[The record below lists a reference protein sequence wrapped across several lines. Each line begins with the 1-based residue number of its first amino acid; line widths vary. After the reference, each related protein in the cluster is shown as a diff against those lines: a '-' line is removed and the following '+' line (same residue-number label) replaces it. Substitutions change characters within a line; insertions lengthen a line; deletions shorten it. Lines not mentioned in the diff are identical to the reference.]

1 MPFDLTIDD
10 IRAAVPSHYFQRG
23 LNYQRQRRVLHLEWD
38 EESGTLFGEVKGSGR
53 KIYEQDIWIDDEDG
67 ILTNQC
73 SCPLGGSCK
82 HVVAV
87 LLEWITRNQQGAK
100 TSRSVQPDE
109 LAQWQQATRERLQQE
124 AVNPYP
130 EPGRTCLLHLLVPKI
145 LGSQRIIELQTQK
158 SRLLKRGGWGKPSS
172 FNLRDL
178 NSYYSYSAS
187 TNALPQDS
195 EIARLLTDQFNF
207 TGRQPQLK
215 GDVGVLVLQRLL
227 RSGRCFL
234 QSTNNPPLSLG
245 PPRKLTIDW
254 DKGAQTTLCRLQLDD
269 AAGDD
274 WLLIPTEPA
283 WYLDPAVAQC
293 GPIEAQPCA
302 TSLLAALA
310 ALPELPEDRLPEL
323 SYFLSDTLPSDS
335 IPLPVELN
343 LIRVEGPPL
352 PTLILHGVVDPE
364 GTRRHLVR
372 LRFGYGPFSLTP
384 FAAGDPMQQLRR
396 HEDQDYRIQRDRG
409 SEFEALAHLRGL
421 FLQPAG
427 PPLQDPEE
435 LDLLFASESLADS
448 ACKWRDL
455 LDQLPAYEEAGWRV
469 EIDPSFSLQFET
481 AESLLADIEEQE
493 SGWFDLGLKIDY
505 QGTQIDLLPLLL
517 QWLEAADTER
527 PLMHTLGE
535 NRWLE
540 VPAAVLSPVVET
552 LVELF
557 QDPHLD
563 SAGRLKL
570 PRAQAH
576 NLLEIEQRLEQDGHQ
591 LRWQGG
597 QQIRELAE
605 KLRNFKGIEPVC
617 APEGLNAALR
627 PYQQQ
632 GLSWLQFLREYAFN
646 GILADDMGLGKTIQ
660 LLSHLLLEKQAG
672 RLTQAAL
679 VVAPTSVLSN
689 WRHEAERFTPGLR
702 CLILHGPDREPLF
715 DQLDEVDLV
724 ITSYALL
731 QRDLKRHLSRTY
743 HSLVLDEAQAI
754 KNPQAK
760 CAQAARRINAQN
772 RLCLTGTPLENHLG
786 ELWSL
791 FHFLMPGFFGSQK
804 QFNQLF
810 RTPIER
816 HGDGERQR
824 RLQQRLAPF
833 VLRRNK
839 EQVARDLPTK
849 TLMIREAEFGTA
861 QAKLY
866 ESLRLAMVNKVSRLL
881 QQKGLQKS
889 HIEILDALLKLR
901 QACCDPRLV
910 KLESAAR
917 VKSSAKLDEL
927 LDLLAKLLDEERKV
941 LIFSQFTSMLSL
953 IETELDSRDI
963 RYSKLTGQ
971 TRKRDQAIAAFQ
983 EGTAQVFLI
992 SLKAGGVGLNLTAA
1006 DTVIHYDPWWNPAVE
1021 NQATD
1026 RAHRIGQDKPVFVYK
1041 LVVKGTI
1048 EEKILQMQEKKQ
1060 RIADGIHGDKVGE
1073 QPLAALT
1080 SEELLSLLGPVDS

>member
-10 IRAAVPSHYFQRG
+10 IRAAVPARYFQRG
-23 LNYQRQRRVLHLEWD
+23 LTYQRQRRVLELEWD
-38 EESGTLFGEVKGSGR
+38 EATKTLYSEVKGSGR
-53 KIYEQDIWIDDEDG
+53 RIYEQDIWVDDEDA
-67 ILTNQC
+67 ILVNRC

-82 HVVAV
+82 HIVAV
-87 LLEWITRNQQGAK
+87 LLEWVARNPQGAK
-100 TSRSVQPDE
+100 TSRRGQPDE
-109 LAQWQQATRERLQQE
+109 LAQWQRITHDRLQE
-124 AVNPYP
+124 EGINPYP
-130 EPGRTCLLHLLVPKI
+130 EPGQGCLLYLLVPKVQA
-145 LGSQRIIELQTQK
+145 GQQTVEVQTLK
-158 SRLLKRGGWGKPSS
+158 SRRLKRGGWGKTST
-172 FNLRDL
+172 FNLADL
-178 NSYYSYSAS
+178 NSYSSYGAAA
-187 TNALPQDS
+187 NALPQDR
-195 EIARLLTDQFNF
+195 EIARLLADQFDYA
-207 TGRQPQLK
+207 GRKAQLR

-234 QSTNNPPLSLG
+234 RSTDKPPLTLG
-245 PPRKLTIDW
+245 PPRKLAIAW
-254 DKGAQTTLCRLQLDD
+254 QKGAQTTRCQLLLDETD
-269 AAGDD
+269 DD
-274 WLLIPTEPA
+274 WRIAPTEPA

-302 TSLLAALA
+302 STLLAALA
-310 ALPELPEDRLPEL
+310 VLPELPEEKLPEL
-323 SYFLSDTLPSDS
+323 SYFLSDTLPPDS
-335 IPLPVELN
+335 IPLPVELD
-343 LIRVEGPPL
+343 LIRLEGPPV
-352 PTLILHGVVDPE
+352 PSLILHGVLDPE

-372 LRFGYGPFSLTP
+372 LRFGYGPFSLPP
-384 FAAGDPMQQLRR
+384 FAAGDAMQQLRR
-396 HEDQDYRIQRDRG
+396 HESQDYRIRRDREAE
-409 SEFEALAHLRGL
+409 SEAFAQ
-421 FLQPAG
+421 LQGMLLEPAG
-427 PPLQDPEE
+427 PPLHDPEE
-435 LDLLFASESLADS
+435 LELLFTSTSLADS
-448 ACKWRDL
+448 ARRWRDL
-455 LDQLPAYEEAGWRV
+455 LDQLPTLEEAGWRI

-481 AESLLADIEEQE
+481 AQSLLADIEEQE
-493 SGWFDLGLKIDY
+493 AGWFDLGLKIDY
-505 QGTQIDLLPLLL
+505 QGSQIDLLPLLL

-527 PLMHTLGE
+527 PLMHPLGE
-535 NRWLE
+535 SRWLE
-540 VPAAVLSPVVET
+540 VPAAVLAPVVET

-557 QDPHLD
+557 QDPQLD

-591 LRWQGG
+591 LHWQGG
-597 QQIRELAE
+597 QGIRQVAE
-605 KLRNFKGIEPVC
+605 KLLNFEGIEQVD
-617 APEGLNAALR
+617 APGGLNAALR

-632 GLSWLQFLREYAFN
+632 GLSWLQFLREYDFN

-660 LLSHLLLEKQAG
+660 LLSHLLLEKEAG

-689 WRHEAERFTPGLR
+689 WRHEAERFAPALR
-702 CLILHGPDREPLF
+702 CLVLHGPDREPLF
-715 DQLDEVDLV
+715 DQLGDVDLV

-731 QRDLKRHLSRTY
+731 QRDLKRHLSRSY
-743 HSLVLDEAQAI
+743 HSLILDEAQAI

-760 CAQAARRINAQN
+760 SAQAARRINARH

-791 FHFLMPGFFGSQK
+791 FHFLMPGYLGSQR
-804 QFNQLF
+804 QFNKLF

-816 HGDGERQR
+816 HADAERQH

-839 EQVARDLPTK
+839 EQVALELPTK
-849 TLMIREAEFGTA
+849 TVMIREAEFGTA

-881 QQKGLQKS
+881 QKKGLQKS

-901 QACCDPRLV
+901 QACCDPRLL
-910 KLESAAR
+910 KLEAAAR
-917 VKSSAKLDEL
+917 LRSSAKLDEL
-927 LDLLAKLLDEERKV
+927 FDLLAKLLDEERKV

-953 IETELDSRDI
+953 IETELAHREI
-963 RYSKLTGQ
+963 HYTKLTGQ
-971 TRKRDQAIAAFQ
+971 TRKRERAIAAFQ
-983 EGTAQVFLI
+983 EGPARVFLI

-1048 EEKILQMQEKKQ
+1048 EERILQMQEKKQ
-1060 RIADGIHGDKVGE
+1060 RIADGIHADEAGE

-1080 SEELLSLLGPVDS
+1080 SEEILSLLGPVDS

>member
-10 IRAAVPSHYFQRG
+10 IRAAVPAHYFQRG

-38 EESGTLFGEVKGSGR
+38 EENEILFGEVKGSGR
-53 KIYEQDIWIDDEDG
+53 RIYEQDIWVDVEDA
-67 ILTNQC
+67 ILENQC

-87 LLEWITRNQQGAK
+87 LLEWVARNPQGTKAPH
-100 TSRSVQPDE
+100 RAQPDE
-109 LAQWQQATRERLQQE
+109 LAQWQQATRERLQE
-124 AVNPYP
+124 EGANPYP
-130 EPGRTCLLHLLVPKI
+130 EPGRTCLLYLLVPKVQA
-145 LGSQRIIELQTQK
+145 SQRVIELQTLK
-158 SRLLKRGGWGKPSS
+158 SRRLKRGGWGKASS
-172 FNLRDL
+172 FNLGDL
-178 NSYYSYSAS
+178 NSYYSYGAS

-195 EIARLLTDQFNF
+195 EIARLLANQFDYS
-207 TGRQPQLK
+207 GRQAQLR
-215 GDVGVLVLQRLL
+215 GDVGVLVVQRLL

-234 QSTNNPPLSLG
+234 QSTNNPPLTQG
-245 PPRKLTIDW
+245 PPRKLAITW
-254 DKGAQTTLCRLQLDD
+254 DKGTQTTRCRLRLDEV
-269 AAGDD
+269 GDD

-283 WYLDPAVAQC
+283 WYLDPAVSQC
-293 GPIEAQPCA
+293 GPIEAQPCT

-310 ALPELPEDRLPEL
+310 VLPELPEERLPEL
-323 SYFLSDTLPSDS
+323 SYFLSDTLPPDS
-335 IPLPVELN
+335 IPLPVELD
-343 LIRVEGPPL
+343 LIQVEGAPV
-352 PTLILHGVVDPE
+352 PTLILHGVVGPE

-372 LRFGYGPFSLTP
+372 LRFGYGPFSLPP

-396 HEDQDYRIQRDRG
+396 HEGQDYRIRRDRG
-409 SEFEALAHLRGL
+409 GESEAFAQLRGL
-421 FLQPAG
+421 MLEPAG
-427 PPLQDPEE
+427 RPLQDPEE
-435 LDLLFASESLADS
+435 LDLLFASISLADS
-448 ACKWRDL
+448 AYRWRDL
-455 LDQLPAYEEAGWRV
+455 LDQLPAFEEAGWRI
-469 EIDPSFSLQFET
+469 EIAPSFSLRFET
-481 AESLLADIEEQE
+481 AQSLLADIEEQE
-493 SGWFDLGLKIDY
+493 AGWFDLGLKIDY
-505 QGTQIDLLPLLL
+505 QDTQIDLLPLLL

-527 PLMHTLGE
+527 PLMHPLGG

-540 VPAAVLSPVVET
+540 VPAAVLAPVVET

-570 PRAQAH
+570 PRTQAH
-576 NLLEIEQRLEQDGHQ
+576 NLLEIEHRLEQDGHQ

-597 QQIRELAE
+597 QKIRELAE
-605 KLRNFKGIEPVC
+605 KLRDFEGIKPVS
-617 APEGLNAALR
+617 APGGLNATLR

-632 GLSWLQFLREYAFN
+632 GLSWLQFLREYGFN

-660 LLSHLLLEKQAG
+660 LLSHLLLEKEAG

-715 DQLDEVDLV
+715 DQLDDVDLV

-731 QRDLKRHLSRTY
+731 QRDLERHLSRTY
-743 HSLVLDEAQAI
+743 HSLILDEAQAI

-760 CAQAARRINAQN
+760 SAQAARRINAQH

-791 FHFLMPGFFGSQK
+791 FYFLMPGFLGSQK

-839 EQVARDLPTK
+839 EQVARELPTK
-849 TLMIREAEFGTA
+849 TVMIREAEFGSA

-881 QQKGLQKS
+881 QQKGLQQS

-901 QACCDPRLV
+901 QVCCDPRLV
-910 KLESAAR
+910 KLEAAKI
-917 VKSSAKLDEL
+917 KSSAKLEEL

-953 IETELDSRDI
+953 IETELVHRDI
-963 RYSKLTGQ
+963 RYAKLTGQ

-983 EGTAQVFLI
+983 EGPAQVFLI

-1041 LVVKGTI
+1041 LVAKGTI

-1060 RIADGIHGDKVGE
+1060 RIADGIHGDKAGE
-1073 QPLAALT
+1073 QPLARLS
-1080 SEELLSLLGPVDS
+1080 SEEILSLLGPIDS